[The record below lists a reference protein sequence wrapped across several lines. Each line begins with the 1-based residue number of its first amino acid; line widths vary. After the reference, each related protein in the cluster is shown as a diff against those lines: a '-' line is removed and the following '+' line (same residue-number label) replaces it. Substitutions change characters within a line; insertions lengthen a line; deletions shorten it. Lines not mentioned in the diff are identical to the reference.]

1 MLTYQD
7 VFVPGG
13 FPRHTYNPRV
23 DLQLEERLGEVTH
36 NLCKLVTV
44 TGQTKSGK
52 TVLTRK
58 VLPPEQTIWIDGGT
72 VSVEDDFWQVIIQEL
87 DLFQSTQLDE
97 GRETKGTIHGKATS
111 GANFVI

>member
-1 MLTYQD
+1 MIRYQD

-23 DLQLEERLGEVTH
+23 ELQLEEKLAEVKD

-52 TVLTRK
+52 TVLARK
-58 VLPPEQTIWIDGGT
+58 IL
-72 VSVEDDFWQVIIQEL
+72 SAR
-87 DLFQSTQLDE
+87 
-97 GRETKGTIHGKATS
+97 REYMDRSGAGYPRRTTS
-111 GANFVI
+111 GM

>member
-1 MLTYQD
+1 MLRYQD

-23 DLQLEERLGEVTH
+23 DLQLEQRLAEVKD

-52 TVLTRK
+52 TVLARSD
-58 VLPPEQTIWIDGGT
+58 I
-72 VSVEDDFWQVIIQEL
+72 
-87 DLFQSTQLDE
+87 
-97 GRETKGTIHGKATS
+97 KGS
-111 GANFVI
+111 E